1 MVHFCFEI
9 YLWRF
14 KWVIGREVDRD
25 EEQAALVRTFGWA
38 DDGRVPVEYVV
49 LRPRASRARGWRIFL
64 QVLYVVTQQIDER
77 TRVVRERPSSSSSSS
92 SSCQSHLGTTF
103 MAIENEC
110 NKSGTSSHRSRSS
123 TSFVVSSR
131 FWNVVVVVVVVSKV
145 FSRDVRTHKKRRQKR
160 RLFRGRKEKN
170 AEKKRTHQRRREIRD
185 RARATR
191 RDPSATTP
199 TPEKKRTTFS
209 PRENNNN
216 TTHHKLFRDSFR
228 RHFLRVVFYFCYY
241 KCFRLHTDDVVVSPR
256 RRM

>member
-14 KWVIGREVDRD
+14 KRVIGREVDRD

-131 FWNVVVVVVVVSKV
+131 FWNVVVVVVVVVSKV

-228 RHFLRVVFYFCYY
+228 RHFLSRFLF
-241 KCFRLHTDDVVVSPR
+241 LLL
-256 RRM
+256 

>member
-1 MVHFCFEI
+1 M
-9 YLWRF
+9 
-14 KWVIGREVDRD
+14 DRD

-92 SSCQSHLGTTF
+92 SSSSCQSHLGTTF

-131 FWNVVVVVVVVSKV
+131 FWNVVVVSKV
-145 FSRDVRTHKKRRQKR
+145 FSSRDARTRMIQRDDDKKDDDS
-160 RLFRGRKEKN
+160 LSRG
-170 AEKKRTHQRRREIRD
+170 EKKKMPKRKTTHHHRRREIRD

>member
-14 KWVIGREVDRD
+14 KRVIGREVDRD

-77 TRVVRERPSSSSSSS
+77 TRVVRERPSSSSSSSS

-170 AEKKRTHQRRREIRD
+170 AEKKRTHQRRLCEIETA
-185 RARATR
+185 RARRDATR
-191 RDPSATTP
+191 PRRLRRQKKNERRFPRAKIITTP
-199 TPEKKRTTFS
+199 RTTS
-209 PRENNNN
+209 
-216 TTHHKLFRDSFR
+216 SFVIR
-228 RHFLRVVFYFCYY
+228 FDAIF
-241 KCFRLHTDDVVVSPR
+241 
-256 RRM
+256 

>member
-14 KWVIGREVDRD
+14 KRVIGREVDRD

-131 FWNVVVVVVVVSKV
+131 FWNIVVVSKV
-145 FSRDVRTHKKRRQKR
+145 FSRDVRTHNKKRRQKR
-160 RLFRGRKEKN
+160 RLSFERRKEKN
-170 AEKKRTHQRRREIRD
+170 AEKKTTHQRRREIRD

-216 TTHHKLFRDSFR
+216 NTTTTHHKLFRDSFR
-228 RHFLRVVFYFCYY
+228 RHFLSRFLF
-241 KCFRLHTDDVVVSPR
+241 LL
-256 RRM
+256 

>member
-1 MVHFCFEI
+1 MRNFWHQRIVRIRVAQQRTNRQQNLRNRQRRRPLLFQNVQTNAPVRVHVRMVHFCFEI

-14 KWVIGREVDRD
+14 KRVIGREVDRD

-77 TRVVRERPSSSSSSS
+77 TRVVRERPSSSSSS
-92 SSCQSHLGTTF
+92 
-103 MAIENEC
+103 
-110 NKSGTSSHRSRSS
+110 
-123 TSFVVSSR
+123 
-131 FWNVVVVVVVVSKV
+131 
-145 FSRDVRTHKKRRQKR
+145 
-160 RLFRGRKEKN
+160 
-170 AEKKRTHQRRREIRD
+170 REIRD

-209 PRENNNN
+209 PRENTNN

-228 RHFLRVVFYFCYY
+228 CHFLRVVFYFCYY
-241 KCFRLHTDDVVVSPR
+241 SKCFRLRTD
-256 RRM
+256 

>member
-14 KWVIGREVDRD
+14 KRVIGREVDRD

-92 SSCQSHLGTTF
+92 SCQSHLGTTF

-145 FSRDVRTHKKRRQKR
+145 FSRDVRTHKKRRQR
-160 RLFRGRKEKN
+160 RLFREEKRKKCRKEKN
-170 AEKKRTHQRRREIRD
+170 SSKTTRNPRP
-185 RARATR
+185 RARAR
-191 RDPSATTP
+191 PCDPSATTP

-228 RHFLRVVFYFCYY
+228 RHFLSRFLF
-241 KCFRLHTDDVVVSPR
+241 LL
-256 RRM
+256 